1 MNGEHHRAVF
11 VLSKTFR
18 LIRARSLVL
27 LVCVLCPVVVARAQ
41 QQQNPDPPIDY
52 TPPPM
57 KYVPEE
63 TRQQLSLEKDAKAR
77 TKRSL
82 ELAEERL
89 ERAAAQTSSEQYEA
103 AGRELGIYQA
113 IIQDAIR
120 YIQESVKKDGKRRDL
135 FKRMELSLRAHMPRL
150 ETIRRTTPSED
161 AIHVKSCMDFVRG
174 ARVEALNSFYD
185 DTVIRM
191 PETKSEKPRNEGS
204 NAKGASLD
212 APQKKPEQP

>member
-11 VLSKTFR
+11 VLSQAFR
-18 LIRARSLVL
+18 LVRRRALVL
-27 LVCVLCPVVVARAQ
+27 LVCAVCPLGVARAQ
-41 QQQNPDPPIDY
+41 QQRPVLTDDQ

-77 TKRSL
+77 TKRSI

-89 ERAAAQTSSEQYEA
+89 QRAAAQTTAERYEA
-103 AGRELGIYQA
+103 AGRELGVYQA
-113 IIQDAIR
+113 IVQDAIR
-120 YIQESVKKDGKRRDL
+120 YIQENVKKDGKRRDL
-135 FKRMELSLRAHMPRL
+135 FKRMELSLRAHMPRI

-161 AIHVKSCMDFVRG
+161 AVHVKSCMDFVRS

-191 PETKSEKPRNEGS
+191 PEAKNDKPLGGGS

-212 APQKKPEQP
+212 APEKKPEQP